1 MLDKYYI
8 INYNYYITYIKGYK
22 MNTKPCMTRLNIKI
36 TDVIEKTA
44 TEKKWSVSSTI
55 ADILNEVL
63 INKRIPSYILE
74 Q

>member
-1 MLDKYYI
+1 
-8 INYNYYITYIKGYK
+8 